1 MTALPGHHPVL
12 RSLFELVNS
21 PFGDNSE
28 GHARGQGLK
37 LFG

>member
-12 RSLFELVNS
+12 RSSFELVNS